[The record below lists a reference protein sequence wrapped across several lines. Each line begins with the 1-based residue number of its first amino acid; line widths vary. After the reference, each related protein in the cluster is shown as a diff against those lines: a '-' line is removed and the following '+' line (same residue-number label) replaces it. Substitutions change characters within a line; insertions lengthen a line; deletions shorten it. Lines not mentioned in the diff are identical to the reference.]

1 MNVETVISSGYLS
14 DRDTDT
20 EHVCGTC
27 GQLKPVTEFYKDG
40 KDRHGKIR
48 YRRDCKDC
56 YKYQRMQEATRKAR
70 KEAKQNDTM

>member
-1 MNVETVISSGYLS
+1 MNVEEVISSGYLS

-20 EHVCGTC
+20 EHVGGTC

-48 YRRDCKDC
+48 YRIDCKDC

-70 KEAKQNDTM
+70 KEAKQNDTV